1 MRRGIVMER
10 KLGRGPRGFANLA
23 PAENPY
29 QTMALEELA
38 IHYEHWE
45 KNLAMALEF
54 TEAARQ
60 AKSVS
65 PTIARRR
72 ERLSRKLALAQ
83 RRLL

>member
-1 MRRGIVMER
+1 MMRRQ
-10 KLGRGPRGFANLA
+10 GPGGFANLA
-23 PAENPY
+23 QSENPY
-29 QTMALEELA
+29 RAMALEELA
-38 IHYEHWE
+38 IHYEHRE

>member
-1 MRRGIVMER
+1 MVWDALAMMRRGIVMER

-29 QTMALEELA
+29 QTMALE
-38 IHYEHWE
+38 
-45 KNLAMALEF
+45 F
-54 TEAARQ
+54 TEPARQ

-65 PTIARRR
+65 PTIARSR

>member
-1 MRRGIVMER
+1 MFKTLWEIAVTEK
-10 KLGRGPRGFANLA
+10 KLGRG
-23 PAENPY
+23 
-29 QTMALEELA
+29 
-38 IHYEHWE
+38 HYEHRE

-72 ERLSRKLALAQ
+72 ERWSRKLALAQ